1 MWWCSLSDL
10 LRVELA
16 DSSEVAKDSMRS
28 VDMDMD
34 ICTGAPVA
42 SSGVDPVVCL
52 SQATRMRECEKANVQ
67 E

>member
-28 VDMDMD
+28 VDMD
-34 ICTGAPVA
+34 ICTGASVA